1 VKAKKTIRRR
11 ARQLFRL
18 CLVDGVL
25 DEGRARQVAQ
35 AVAASSRR
43 GALAILSDFRRLVK
57 LDRDRHTALVQSAV
71 ALDGDLRVEVTVNLK
86 NLYGANLDTLFEQDA
101 QLIGGMRIR
110 VGSDVYDNSV
120 KARLAA
126 IEGRL

>member
-1 VKAKKTIRRR
+1 MM
-11 ARQLFRL
+11 
-18 CLVDGVL
+18 
-25 DEGRARQVAQ
+25 
-35 AVAASSRR
+35 
-43 GALAILSDFRRLVK
+43 
-57 LDRDRHTALVQSAV
+57 SAV
-71 ALDGDLRVEVTVNLK
+71 AEADFNNDGRLDKAVVTNPTTITVNLK

>member
-1 VKAKKTIRRR
+1 MKAKKAIRRT

-25 DEGRARQVAQ
+25 DDSRARQVAQ

>member
-1 VKAKKTIRRR
+1 MKPKKTIRRR

>member
-1 VKAKKTIRRR
+1 VKAKKTIRRT

-25 DEGRARQVAQ
+25 DDSRARQVAQ

>member
-1 VKAKKTIRRR
+1 MKAKKTIRRR

>member
-1 VKAKKTIRRR
+1 VTAKKTIRRR

>member
-1 VKAKKTIRRR
+1 VKAKKTIRRT
-11 ARQLFRL
+11 ARRLFRL

-25 DEGRARQVAQ
+25 DAGRARHVAQ

-57 LDRDRHTALVQSAV
+57 LDRDRHTAVVESAV
-71 ALDGDLRVEVTVNLK
+71 ALDGDLRVVVTVNL
-86 NLYGANLDTLFEQDA
+86 NNMYGAGLETSFERNPE
-101 QLIGGMRIR
+101 LIGGMRIR

-126 IEGRL
+126 IEARL

>member
-1 VKAKKTIRRR
+1 MKAKKTIRRT

-25 DEGRARQVAQ
+25 DDSRARQVAQ

>member
-1 VKAKKTIRRR
+1 VKAKKTIRRT

-25 DEGRARQVAQ
+25 DDSRARQVAQ

-43 GALAILSDFRRLVK
+43 GALPILSDFRRLVK